1 MEGSLLWL
9 QTTSPSC
16 QSLAWKRVSSLAAA
30 RLQHW
35 AVLLSAYTYD
45 IQFKPTVTHSNAD
58 GLSRLPLPI
67 DTKEGESPE
76 ASIYFVSWMECL
88 QVTVAQMQ
96 QATCTDPCLSKIL
109 QFTHWGWPFN
119 VSEFAKP
126 FSNRWGELSA
136 EGGSVLWK
144 TRVTV
149 PKKLQGRVLDEL
161 HSNHLGM
168 SRMKSYARSYVKS
181 LTRGAPHAREWRT
194 CLLLPCCIRGLGQ
207 GDRGNVSM
215 LTLPGLSRERC
226 ISSW

>member
-1 MEGSLLWL
+1 M
-9 QTTSPSC
+9 PSC
-16 QSLAWKRVSSLAAA
+16 IKQFHQYLYGRKHTLITDHKPILSILGLKKGIPSLAAA

-126 FSNRWGELSA
+126 FSNRQGELSA

-144 TRVTV
+144 
-149 PKKLQGRVLDEL
+149 LVLL
-161 HSNHLGM
+161 SQ
-168 SRMKSYARSYVKS
+168 RSC
-181 LTRGAPHAREWRT
+181 RAE
-194 CLLLPCCIRGLGQ
+194 C
-207 GDRGNVSM
+207 
-215 LTLPGLSRERC
+215 
-226 ISSW
+226 